1 MNTLRNTICSFH
13 RFIVFVFVLWWAAGQ
28 QTFGQQTEVS
38 ADSTLLFADPHIFFH
53 DGLYYI
59 YGTGA
64 KNGFRV
70 YTSRNMKNWTGPAGA
85 KDGFALTQG
94 DAYGTSRFWAP
105 QVFYHDDRFYLA
117 YAADEHIA
125 IATSQ
130 SPLGPF
136 TQTTPQPLAASV
148 KQIDPFVY
156 IDDDGKIYL
165 YHVRVAN
172 GGNRIFVAE
181 LTDDFSAIKTG
192 TLKECISASEKWE
205 TSSDG
210 WTVAEGPAVVK
221 HKGVYYLIFSANDFR
236 NPDYAVGYAVSRSAL
251 GPWTKYKG
259 NPILSRTDIR
269 VNGSGHGD
277 VVSDTKGDLFYVFH
291 THQSDTTVVPRK
303 TAIVNMHF
311 AKDRHT
317 GIDRLVVDYRSFHFL
332 KWTNHFATK

>member
-1 MNTLRNTICSFH
+1 MNALRNTICSFH

-64 KNGFRV
+64 K
-70 YTSRNMKNWTGPAGA
+70 
-85 KDGFALTQG
+85 G
-94 DAYGTSRFWAP
+94 DSYGNSRFWAP
-105 QVFYHDDRFYLA
+105 QVFYYDDRFYLA

-136 TQTTPQPLAASV
+136 TQTTPLPLAASV
-148 KQIDPFVY
+148 KQIDPFIF
-156 IDDDGKIYL
+156 IDDDGKKYL

-172 GGNRIFVAE
+172 GGNRIFVGE

-259 NPILSRTDIR
+259 NPILSRKNIR

-311 AKDRHT
+311 AGRDFLRKVIQIEAEPVQTARVF
-317 GIDRLVVDYRSFHFL
+317 VVQLLLIANS
-332 KWTNHFATK
+332 